1 MKIKSF
7 LLTLAAVAAFSA
19 QAFEGTILQKY
30 STASNPSADIK
41 VVWTVKNG
49 KCALS
54 MSMKQE
60 KANATTHFIPL
71 RESMQL
77 ITYNEGAGKTF
88 KMLPVQQ
95 IKEGPEMNFTR
106 MEVKQTNET
115 KNFFGLNC
123 KKVLIITNEHT
134 TEAWVTVDD
143 QAAYYQYAAFFRSAL
158 DFQGLNKEKIGGF
171 PVQFETRD
179 LSGQIILKAECTGVQ
194 PGSISDA
201 AFKAPAGY
209 TSETK

>member
-1 MKIKSF
+1 MKIKSILF
-7 LLTLAAVAAFSA
+7 TLAAAGTFSA
-19 QAFEGTILQKY
+19 HAFEGTILQKY
-30 STASNPSADIK
+30 MMASNPAADIK
-41 VVWTVKNG
+41 VSWTVKNG
-49 KCALS
+49 KCALT

-71 RESMQL
+71 KEAMQL
-77 ITYNEGAGKTF
+77 ITYNEGAGNTF

-95 IKEGPEMNFTR
+95 IKEGPEMNFSR

-115 KNFFGLNC
+115 KNIFGINC
-123 KKVLIITNEHT
+123 KKVLIITNEHS

-179 LSGQIILKAECTGVQ
+179 LSGKVILKAECTGVQ

-209 TSETK
+209 TPETK